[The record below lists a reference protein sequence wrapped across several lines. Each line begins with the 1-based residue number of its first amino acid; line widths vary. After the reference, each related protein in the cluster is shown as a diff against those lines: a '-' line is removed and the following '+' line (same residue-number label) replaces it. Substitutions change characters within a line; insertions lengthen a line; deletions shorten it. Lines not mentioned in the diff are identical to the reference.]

1 MDTRNIG
8 TGGLLVVL
16 TGLHAVEVPEG
27 LRATSPAV
35 AVIAQPPELPTAGA
49 LVEAPAANLPHRG
62 ATNLLNEFLNTEDRS
77 GNSPSPTP
85 DPDSSTGSNTA
96 EMDERL

>member
-49 LVEAPAANLPHRG
+49 LVEAPGGESSASWRHKPAERISEHRRSQWEFTFANP
-62 ATNLLNEFLNTEDRS
+62 
-77 GNSPSPTP
+77 
-85 DPDSSTGSNTA
+85 GS
-96 EMDERL
+96 R